1 MRRGYEI
8 NWSDL
13 CMPLEQADCML
24 AALGMLHMHVKC
36 VIPEELG
43 RDYVDV
49 VDAACVCVLCCL

>member
-1 MRRGYEI
+1 
-8 NWSDL
+8 
-13 CMPLEQADCML
+13 MPLEQADCML

-49 VDAACVCVLCCL
+49 VDAACVVCVLCCL